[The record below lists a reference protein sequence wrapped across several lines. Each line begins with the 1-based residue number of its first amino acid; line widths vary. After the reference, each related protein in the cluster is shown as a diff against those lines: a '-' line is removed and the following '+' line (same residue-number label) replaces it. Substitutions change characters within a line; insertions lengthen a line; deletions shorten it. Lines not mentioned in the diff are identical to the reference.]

1 MYLFKTMQINKKYA
15 QAEQSMLKSSQIVPN
30 RIYPFY
36 LLANLYM
43 EMGDIVKAKEMA
55 QLVQTKE
62 PKVQSTAVREMRDEM
77 KKIMQENN

>member
-1 MYLFKTMQINKKYA
+1 MKQYA
-15 QAEQSMLKSSQIVPN
+15 EAEQCLLKSSQIVPN

-77 KKIMQENN
+77 KKIIQKQLTINN